1 MHCLIQDFYTYVI
14 LIDSKC
20 KNTIYVFWYYFFSK
34 TQSQLAPLSANDPF
48 KPWVTNS
55 EWRRTD
61 EYHRTMLLSL
71 IRPDHEFCT
80 WTWWICP
87 SRLLSGHAG
96 VPFTNS
102 LVLEKLS
109 WFIRHLSD
117 GLYIYILFKF
127 VKSLIWHLGL
137 AIANVWRVQWFSWT
151 LLTWIIITNLS
162 MSWINNYIH
171 HFKLQQCKCLSLGID
186 K

>member
-1 MHCLIQDFYTYVI
+1 MAWRFHVFCSTGNPYRCVTDIFCDPVSLKRTRFRTKLKLCTVWYRIFYTHVI

-20 KNTIYVFWYYFFSK
+20 KNTMYVFWYYFFSK
-34 TQSQLAPLSANDPF
+34 TQSQLDPLSANDPF

-71 IRPDHEFCT
+71 IRPDHDFCT

-87 SRLLSGHAG
+87 ARLLSGHAG
-96 VPFTNS
+96 APFTNS

-109 WFIRHLSD
+109 
-117 GLYIYILFKF
+117 
-127 VKSLIWHLGL
+127 
-137 AIANVWRVQWFSWT
+137 
-151 LLTWIIITNLS
+151 
-162 MSWINNYIH
+162 
-171 HFKLQQCKCLSLGID
+171 
-186 K
+186 